1 MMRTTPLLIALV
13 TMASPVT
20 AQQVT
25 AQQVTA
31 PAPATVPVAPNIRYI
46 DYHPDAIVRL
56 TGHTGYQMMI
66 EFEAGERIETV
77 GIGDSSGWQVTPN
90 GAGTVMFL
98 KPVGLPHTTNLSV
111 VTSRRRYT
119 IELAARSGQRVPQ
132 SQITYAVR
140 FRYPPKVVAEVMAP
154 AAPPLITTPPE
165 QWNRA
170 YTYDG
175 AVGSLPEQVFDDG
188 KATYFRFAE
197 NAAAPAIFSIT
208 PDAGESIVN
217 FAVRGPYMVVE
228 QVAPQF
234 VLRSGKDVTFIFN
247 DAYQAPTPGAD
258 APRKREKK
266 KKRGLF
272 GASRTS
278 PADPVRPGL
287 SSDLTRPTAPP
298 GGQP

>member
-1 MMRTTPLLIALV
+1 MMRTTLLPLALIA
-13 TMASPVT
+13 MAAPAAVS
-20 AQQVT
+20 ASD
-25 AQQVTA
+25 
-31 PAPATVPVAPNIRYI
+31 PAPASPNIRYV

-56 TGHTGYQMMI
+56 TGHTGYQMML
-66 EFEAGERIETV
+66 EFEPGERIETV

-98 KPVGLPHTTNLSV
+98 KPVGIPRTTNLSI
-111 VTSRRRYT
+111 VTSRRRYN
-119 IELAARSGQRVPQ
+119 IELAARSGLKVPQ
-132 SQITYAVR
+132 SQIIYAVR
-140 FRYPPKVVAEVMAP
+140 FRYPAKAVAEVAQP

-170 YTYDG
+170 YSYDG
-175 AVGSLPEQVFDDG
+175 AVGAVPEQVFDDG
-188 KATYFRFAE
+188 KATYFRFA
-197 NAAAPAIFSIT
+197 AGAPAPAIFSIT

-247 DAYQAPTPGAD
+247 DAYQAPVPGAD
-258 APRKREKK
+258 APKRREKK

-272 GASRTS
+272 GSLFGG
-278 PADPVRPGL
+278 PAKDQSAVLALAATP
-287 SSDLTRPTAPP
+287 A